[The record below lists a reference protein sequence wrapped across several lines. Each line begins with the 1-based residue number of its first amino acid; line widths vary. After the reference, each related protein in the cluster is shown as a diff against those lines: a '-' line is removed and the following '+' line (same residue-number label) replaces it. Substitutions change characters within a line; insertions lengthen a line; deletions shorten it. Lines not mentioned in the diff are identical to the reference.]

1 MVLNSLTLLLL
12 SILPIRPYFAC
23 AGSFQMKV
31 LDDKGEDAGQP
42 FDALFP
48 TLYLIAKKK

>member
-1 MVLNSLTLLLL
+1 
-12 SILPIRPYFAC
+12 
-23 AGSFQMKV
+23 MKV